1 MNVLELF
8 CVLYM
13 MLRSRAESTI
23 VICKVADAAKCV
35 KRVLIQS
42 IATKK
47 AICTQIICFST
58 VTTLADARSCHAA
71 VSVLRLSNA
80 HGHEGPMNH
89 SRA

>member
-47 AICTQIICFST
+47 QNVLKISAFQLSPHSLTRARAMLRCLCCDS
-58 VTTLADARSCHAA
+58 VTHMDTKGR
-71 VSVLRLSNA
+71 
-80 HGHEGPMNH
+80 
-89 SRA
+89 